1 MNNSIHG
8 NKDNNNNIEKQIAR
22 KMALRGLIA
31 ATIVFVLALSVFLV
45 IKTLGSG
52 RSDQMPIA
60 QVKEDGEW
68 TLVRELFSDKFPGVD
83 VDINASGI
91 EFIYNEELDTYDMIV
106 HYKALSK

>member
-1 MNNSIHG
+1 MNNTIHES
-8 NKDNNNNIEKQIAR
+8 KDTYNNIEKQIAR

-31 ATIVFVLALSVFLV
+31 VTIVFILALSVFLV

-52 RSDQMPIA
+52 HSDQMPIA

-68 TLVRELFSDKFPGVD
+68 TLVRELFSDKFPDVD